1 VVRTLDAAP
10 NAIFANRDDALEWCE
25 NRLLAATKQHPASA
39 RQLKDIDLFKG
50 LSTADLKQIETL
62 ARPMAFEA
70 EATIVREEDAANLL
84 FTMAQGVASVR
95 LNLQGDQN
103 ARNVRLTSI
112 GPGQSFGEMALLDG
126 GKRSADV
133 VTDQKVMCYG
143 FSVEE
148 VRELGMAYPTL
159 LNTILSNIA
168 RDLTERLRLAN
179 NEIRTLQ
186 S

>member
-1 VVRTLDAAP
+1 
-10 NAIFANRDDALEWCE
+10 
-25 NRLLAATKQHPASA
+25 
-39 RQLKDIDLFKG
+39 
-50 LSTADLKQIETL
+50 
-62 ARPMAFEA
+62 
-70 EATIVREEDAANLL
+70 
-84 FTMAQGVASVR
+84 MAQGVASVR

-133 VTDQKVMCYG
+133 VADQKVMCYG

-148 VRELGMAYPTL
+148 VRELGIAYPTL

-179 NEIRTLQ
+179 NEIRTLE